1 MVNGLVSIGTSW
13 LTASGQLI
21 QRHPKRLVALVAAL
35 LLGGAGGAFAVA
47 SFAPDAANLPVRQL
61 LEPVQPL
68 PLQPQAEALEFNHFR
83 LFRSETTRSTDSA
96 DSLLG
101 RLGIS
106 DAAAAAFIRTDTT
119 ARQVLLGRGGRNVT
133 VEAGDDNSLFKLSA
147 RWNADDDGHF
157 KRLVVERAAQGFK
170 SRVESGALTASTRL
184 ASGTIQSSLFAATDE
199 ARIPDSVAIQLAE
212 IFAGDIDFHRA
223 LRKGDHF
230 SVVYETLE
238 GDGEPMRSGRVLSAE
253 FVNRGKTY
261 QAMWF
266 QSPLTAGGDGTVAA
280 AATPPKGGYYT
291 LDGQSLRR
299 AYLASPMEFSRVS
312 STFKMRFH
320 PILQKWRAHLGVDYA
335 APTGTAVRS
344 VGDGVVE
351 FAGVQN
357 GFGNV
362 VVVKHR
368 NNHSTVYAHLSRIN
382 VRKGQSVSQGLNVGA
397 VGATGWATGPHLHF
411 EFRVNGHHQDPLTI
425 AKNSETI
432 PVTASAKP
440 LFDRVASFARLQLG
454 AAATVQQSTAQ

>member
-1 MVNGLVSIGTSW
+1 M
-13 LTASGQLI
+13 I
-21 QRHPKRLVALVAAL
+21 QQHPKRLVAMLVAL
-35 LLGGAGGAFAVA
+35 LVGGAGGAFAVA
-47 SFAPDAANLPVRQL
+47 SLAPDASDLPVRQL
-61 LEPVQPL
+61 LEAVEPL
-68 PLQPQAEALEFNHFR
+68 PLLPQAQALEFHDFR

-101 RLGIS
+101 RLGIN
-106 DAAAAAFIRTDTT
+106 DTAAAAFIRADGL

-133 VEAGDDNSLFKLSA
+133 VEAGDDNTLFKLSA
-147 RWNADDDGHF
+147 RWNADDEGHF
-157 KRLVVERAAQGFK
+157 KRLVIERSAQGFK
-170 SRVESGALTASTRL
+170 SRVETGSLTASTRL

-199 ARIPDSVAIQLAE
+199 AKIPDAVAVQLAE
-212 IFAGDIDFHRA
+212 IFAGDVDFHRS
-223 LRKGDHF
+223 LRKGDRF

-261 QAMWF
+261 QAVWF
-266 QSPLTAGGDGTVAA
+266 QSPMATGDGGT
-280 AATPPKGGYYT
+280 ATATGTPSKGGYYT

-362 VVVKHR
+362 VMVKHR
-368 NNHSTVYAHLSRIN
+368 NNHSTVYAHLSRIS
-382 VRKGQSVSQGLNVGA
+382 VRKGQNVSQGQNVGA

-411 EFRVNGHHQDPLTI
+411 EFRVNGAHQDPLTL

-432 PVTASAKP
+432 PVPAAAKP
-440 LFDRVASFARLQLG
+440 QFERTASFAKLQLG
-454 AAATVQQSTAQ
+454 AAATVLHSSAQ